1 METNNTNFNFNFK
14 ATAQAQ
20 TLLSPIMVGREKLD
34 TEDVLNRDLTIIG
47 FDFAPKF
54 DQNGNPIADENGVP
68 DEFGV
73 VVFKEHPDSYYCVG
87 TVFSKVCKAWAAP
100 FPTVKAASAALEA
113 QGGVKVRFRASKT
126 KKGNNLTTVDILE

>member
-1 METNNTNFNFNFK
+1 MNEQTFNFK
-14 ATAQAQ
+14 QAAQAQ
-20 TLLSPIMVGREKLD
+20 TSLSPIMVGKEKLE

-54 DQNGNPIADENGVP
+54 DQNGNPIVDENGVP

-100 FPTVKAASAALEA
+100 FQTVKAASEALEA
-113 QGGVKVRFRASKT
+113 EGGVRVRFKSGKT
-126 KKGNNLTTVDILE
+126 KKGNNLTSVDILD